1 MTDLDRAVYEFL
13 GSVRFLVSS
22 EANLTDSER
31 VAAIRRRL
39 LSLYEDVGWT
49 EQAEELQKELLE

>member
-22 EANLTDSER
+22 EANLTDAER